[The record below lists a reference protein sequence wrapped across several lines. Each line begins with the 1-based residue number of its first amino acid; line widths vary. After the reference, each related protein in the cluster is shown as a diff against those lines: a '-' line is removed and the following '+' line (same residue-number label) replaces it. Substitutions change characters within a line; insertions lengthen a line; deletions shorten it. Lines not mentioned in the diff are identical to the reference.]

1 MFPLPPKSPYP
12 SERLSERNSVRV
24 TALQCAEDAEIKI
37 GSTQLLSDSL
47 SYKVTY
53 GAVLDR

>member
-12 SERLSERNSVRV
+12 SEQLSERNRVRV

>member
-1 MFPLPPKSPYP
+1 MFPPPSMSPYP
-12 SERLSERNSVRV
+12 SERLSERTRV
-24 TALQCAEDAEIKI
+24 GMTALQCAEDAEIKT
-37 GSTQLLSDSL
+37 GSTLLLSDSL

>member
-1 MFPLPPKSPYP
+1 MFPPPSMSPYP
-12 SERLSERNSVRV
+12 SERLSERTRV
-24 TALQCAEDAEIKI
+24 GMTALQCAEDAEIKI
-37 GSTQLLSDSL
+37 GSTLLLSDSL